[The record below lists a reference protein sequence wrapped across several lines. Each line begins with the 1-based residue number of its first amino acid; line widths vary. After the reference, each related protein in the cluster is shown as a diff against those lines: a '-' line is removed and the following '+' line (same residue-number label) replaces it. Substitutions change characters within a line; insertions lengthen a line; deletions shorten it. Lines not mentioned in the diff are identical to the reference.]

1 MLRFLSVALAAGLA
15 AAPVAADEFTD
26 TLESAIKAYNDGD
39 VAGAQQDVDYAG
51 KLLGAMKAEG
61 LAKFLPAAQDGWTR
75 EDQNADE
82 ASGMMAM
89 LGGGTTTGA
98 TYKKADG
105 TDLTITLV
113 ANSPMVNGI
122 AAMVGGMAGMGG
134 GKPMRIQRTEF
145 ANNEGEIQGVVNGKV
160 MISVTGSASVEDKTA
175 YLEAMDF
182 KGLADF

>member
-1 MLRFLSVALAAGLA
+1 MLRFLPALLVAGLA
-15 AAPVAADEFTD
+15 AAPALADEFTD
-26 TLESAIKAYNDGD
+26 TLDSAIKAYNDGD
-39 VAGAQQDVDYAG
+39 VAGAQQDVEYAG
-51 KLLGAMKAEG
+51 KLLASMKAEG
-61 LAKFLPAAQDGWTR
+61 LAKFLPEAQAGWTR
-75 EDQNADE
+75 ADE
-82 ASGMMAM
+82 NTDEAGGMMAM

-122 AAMVGGMAGMGG
+122 AAMVGGMAAMGS

-145 ANNEGEIQGVVNGKV
+145 ANNDGELQGVVNGKV
-160 MISVTGSASVEDKTA
+160 MISVSGNATVEDKTA

-182 KGLADF
+182 KGLAEF